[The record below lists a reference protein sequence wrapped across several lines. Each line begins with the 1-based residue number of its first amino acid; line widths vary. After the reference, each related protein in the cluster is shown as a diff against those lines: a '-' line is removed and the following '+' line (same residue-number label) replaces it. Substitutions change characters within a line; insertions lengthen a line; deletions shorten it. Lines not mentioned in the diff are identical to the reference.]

1 MRDVVICE
9 PVRTAVGGL
18 GGGDF
23 RRRLRRQAQLQS
35 LEQQA
40 QFRNQ
45 MGGLIGQT
53 PWAMMNQLTERNM
66 AMWKDF
72 QNNLAGSVGQTPS
85 TARPTKP
92 DSKPNAKPDAK
103 RGR

>member
-1 MRDVVICE
+1 MQI
-9 PVRTAVGGL
+9 
-18 GGGDF
+18 F
-23 RRRLRRQAQLQS
+23 

-53 PWAMMNQLTERNM
+53 PWTMMNQLTERNL

-72 QNNLAGSVGQTPS
+72 QNNLAGSVGQTPT
-85 TARPTKP
+85 TARPKP
-92 DSKPNAKPDAK
+92 DSKPDTK